1 MAEVTVKQLAGVVG
15 TPVER
20 LLEQLGE
27 AGVGKSSAEDTV
39 NDEEKMKL
47 LEYLRQ
53 SHGRTGTT
61 GAGESGDS
69 SQITLRRKRTSE
81 LKVGGS
87 GGRKAVNVEVRGKRT
102 YVKRSVATGADQEKR
117 EQAEA
122 ERLATG
128 ARAAHDAGLRVH
140 AGHGLNYRNLPRFQE
155 SVPHVEEVSIGFA
168 VIARAVLV
176 GIDQA
181 VRDIRS
187 ALHSH

>member
-27 AGVGKSSAEDTV
+27 AGVGKASAEDTV

-53 SHGRTGTT
+53 SHGRVGTS
-61 GAGESGDS
+61 GSEEEESDS
-69 SQITLRRKRTSE
+69 SRITLRRKRTSE

-102 YVKRSVATGADQEKR
+102 YVKRSVATGADQERR

-122 ERLATG
+122 ERQ
-128 ARAAHDAGLRVH
+128 RKEQELRE
-140 AGHGLNYRNLPRFQE
+140 QE
-155 SVPHVEEVSIGFA
+155 DRKSVV
-168 VIARAVLV
+168 
-176 GIDQA
+176 
-181 VRDIRS
+181 
-187 ALHSH
+187 